1 MTSSDTDEERAR
13 RRQRVTGLAA
23 FAAIF
28 GISIAS
34 IFGGELLQSSEAERN
49 RAPQLEL
56 IVVGSGEPVRVDPKN
71 PTVLRFVETGCET
84 CADDLA
90 ALDRSRRRWEGKVN
104 YVLVAGGPAETVRET
119 FRGADESIQVASE
132 PDRATAKAYRIDDLP
147 ATVFVTAEGQILERD
162 VGPLVADDLERRIRA
177 VIAEGPGQ

>member
-1 MTSSDTDEERAR
+1 MTSSDIEDERAR
-13 RRQRVTGLAA
+13 RRQRITGLAA

-49 RAPQLEL
+49 RAPKLEL

-71 PTVLRFVETGCET
+71 PTVLHFVASSCET
-84 CADDLA
+84 CAEDLT

-104 YVLVAGGPAETVRET
+104 YVVVVEAPAETVREV
-119 FRGADESIQVASE
+119 FGGVDESIQVASD
-132 PDRATAKAYRIDDLP
+132 PDLASAKAYRIDDLP
-147 ATVFVTAEGQILERD
+147 ATVFVTADGQILERD
-162 VGPLVADDLERRIRA
+162 VGPLVNDELERRIRS
-177 VIAEGPGQ
+177 VIAEGPG